1 MYEWS
6 DIASL
11 VNDLLKMVIR
21 TCEARYLLTFSFPI
35 SPILDFFLMF
45 TRPDA
50 KLMAVRQKYSN
61 KKFGKIALVAQSKIS
76 LFNQMKGP
84 EFATSS
90 PK

>member
-6 DIASL
+6 DIAPL

-21 TCEARYLLTFSFPI
+21 TCEARWGLLFPLHLAMDSFFK
-35 SPILDFFLMF
+35 SDF
-45 TRPDA
+45 RPDA
-50 KLMAVRQKYSN
+50 KLMAIRQKYSN

-76 LFNQMKGP
+76 LLNEMKGP